1 MPNTKGGDEVDGEN
15 PGTENSDLNTVH
27 RKHHG
32 AASLAALGTEKLEG
46 HNSSIMYTDSSGAQH
61 GAGVAPSFC
70 GHGKG
75 NILECNRGARP
86 GAKAKDKMIGNN

>member
-1 MPNTKGGDEVDGEN
+1 M
-15 PGTENSDLNTVH
+15 H
-27 RKHHG
+27 
-32 AASLAALGTEKLEG
+32 
-46 HNSSIMYTDSSGAQH
+46 TDSSKAQH

-86 GAKAKDKMIGNN
+86 GAKAKDEMIGNN